1 MTARPWLDYH
11 RRDLQQIRR
20 TLARLAEHESAAG
33 REPVEQLLAGFDAG
47 RRPAPTDRPLV
58 AITEDAR
65 LSHLLE
71 RWLAD
76 GRMRDAWMAAGTWD
90 DAVEA
95 EWRRDEDELRAA
107 GLLVAE
113 AAGRAA

>member
-33 REPVEQLLAGFDAG
+33 REPVEQLLAGYDAE
-47 RRPAPTDRPLV
+47 RAPAPTDRPLV

-76 GRMRDAWMAAGTWD
+76 GRMRDAWIAAGTWD
-90 DAVEA
+90 DEVEA
-95 EWRRDEDELRAA
+95 DWRRDEDELRAA
-107 GLLVAE
+107 GLLAVE